1 MARWSGKVFKGC
13 QILWQKC
20 PSINGEHCTQK
31 PLFERSSKHV
41 DSCKISGGGTEE
53 EIDDYPGHII
63 THTFRVNCQKLMI
76 DSVVAILHLLQNK
89 I

>member
-53 EIDDYPGHII
+53 EIDDGLFFYDDPHPGHII
-63 THTFRVNCQKLMI
+63 THFFQ
-76 DSVVAILHLLQNK
+76 S
-89 I
+89 